1 MLQLSLPVDKK
12 TEKLSTHYLTEI
24 KLISKLVFN
33 LIIYQQPLIKTKS
46 KILKSAK
53 QS

>member
-1 MLQLSLPVDKK
+1 MLQLPLRVDKK
-12 TEKLSTHYLTEI
+12 TEKCSADYLTEI
-24 KLISKLVFN
+24 KSISKLVFD
-33 LIIYQQPLIKTKS
+33 LMIYQQPLIKTKS